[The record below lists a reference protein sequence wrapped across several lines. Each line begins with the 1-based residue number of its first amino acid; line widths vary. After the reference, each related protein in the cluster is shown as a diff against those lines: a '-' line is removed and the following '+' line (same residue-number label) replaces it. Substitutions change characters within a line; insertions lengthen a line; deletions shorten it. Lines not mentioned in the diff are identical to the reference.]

1 VSPAAFPL
9 NLRLPDEQERS
20 FLSANE
26 LAHWLDG
33 ELAFYDYFASV
44 KLQRSE
50 EPLSSLLTAI
60 NNVRSARAQIDQ
72 AETFKQASDTANY
85 DATLASTRKRLSMAY
100 SERGLPL
107 ATSVEVQALAPI
119 AQHDPVAA
127 LAALYAL
134 AETAYN
140 GHILT
145 ISEPAIAR
153 GIGVAAC
160 IRYQLLGVGPKAALA
175 GAVDSTIADLQR
187 RAATIHEELEGHLAS
202 AAALDERSNQA
213 WDRCTTDQTEL
224 ATKLTQRVDES
235 IGDAAKNIDDFKE
248 SYQAEIALKQPVEFW
263 EKKGKKHERQ
273 AVQHG
278 VASLTV
284 AGIAGGLGLKY
295 LPSILEKL
303 AYGGIATAVLLS
315 TLVLWLIRILVRNYM
330 SQTHLAT
337 DSDERVAMVKTYLA
351 LMESGKAP
359 ADTLGPVLAALFR
372 PASDG
377 IVKDDSMP
385 LGLAELLTKQ
395 KG

>member
-1 VSPAAFPL
+1 MTPAAYPF
-9 NLRLPDEQERS
+9 NLRLPLGQERS

-33 ELAFYDYFASV
+33 ELAFYNHFASA

-50 EPLSSLLTAI
+50 EPLSGLVTAI

-72 AETFKQASDTANY
+72 AETFNQASDTANY
-85 DATLASTRKRLSMAY
+85 DSTLASMRKRLSMAY

-107 ATSVEVQALAPI
+107 ASSVEAQALAPI
-119 AQHDPVAA
+119 AQTDPVAA

-134 AETAYN
+134 TDTAYN
-140 GHILT
+140 GHNLT

-153 GIGVAAC
+153 GIGIAAC

-175 GAVDSTIADLQR
+175 GAVDSTVADLQR
-187 RAATIHEELEGHLAS
+187 RAASIHEELHGHLTS
-202 AAALDERSNQA
+202 AAALDQRSNQA
-213 WDRCTTDQTEL
+213 WDRCTTDQAEL

-235 IGDAAKNIDDFKE
+235 IGEATKNIDDFKT
-248 SYQAEIALKQPVEFW
+248 SYHAEIALKQPVEFW
-263 EKKGKKHERQ
+263 EKKGEKHARQ
-273 AVQHG
+273 AIYHG
-278 VASLTV
+278 VASLAV
-284 AGIAGGLGLKY
+284 AAIAGGLGIKY

-303 AYGGIATAVLLS
+303 SYGGIATAVLLS
-315 TLVLWLIRILVRNYM
+315 TLGLWLIRILVRNYM